1 MGVHK
6 INVQFKSGLYKKNG
20 RYRQRIRAQRM
31 FKRIAFKK
39 DVIILSNLFINR
51 VNEYIDNIST
61 KMTFVDIVFMMAI
74 NPIVDRYSRP
84 YMQYYSQWSM
94 FKDIITVALNATF
107 NKVKIDPESDK
118 DEQSSKTEEE
128 TI

>member
-31 FKRIAFKK
+31 FKRTAFKK

-51 VNEYIDNIST
+51 VNEYIDIISA
-61 KMTFVDIVFMMAI
+61 KMTFVDRVFMMAI

-84 YMQYYSQWSM
+84 YMQYYSQWFM
-94 FKDIITVALNATF
+94 FKDVITVALNVTF
-107 NKVKIDPESDK
+107 NKVKIVQESDK
-118 DEQSSKTEEE
+118 DEQSTKTEEE
-128 TI
+128 II

>member
-31 FKRIAFKK
+31 FKRTAFKK

-51 VNEYIDNIST
+51 VNEYIDIISA
-61 KMTFVDIVFMMAI
+61 KMTFVDRVFMMAI

-84 YMQYYSQWSM
+84 YMQYYSQWFM

-118 DEQSSKTEEE
+118 DEQSTKTKEE
-128 TI
+128 TV

>member
-1 MGVHK
+1 MAVHE

-31 FKRIAFKK
+31 FKRTAFKK

-51 VNEYIDNIST
+51 VNEYIDIISA
-61 KMTFVDIVFMMAI
+61 KMTFVDRVFMMAI

-84 YMQYYSQWSM
+84 YMQYYSQWFM

-118 DEQSSKTEEE
+118 DEQSTKTKEE
-128 TI
+128 TV

>member
-1 MGVHK
+1 MHE

-20 RYRQRIRAQRM
+20 RYRQCIRAQRM

-51 VNEYIDNIST
+51 VNEYIDSIST
-61 KMTFVDIVFMMAI
+61 KMTFVDRVFMMAI
-74 NPIVDRYSRP
+74 NPIVDRYSHP
-84 YMQYYSQWSM
+84 YMQYYSQWFM
-94 FKDIITVALNATF
+94 FKDVITVALNATF
-107 NKVKIDPESDK
+107 NKVKIVQESGE
-118 DEQSSKTEEE
+118 DEQSTETEEE

>member
-1 MGVHK
+1 MHE

-51 VNEYIDNIST
+51 VNEYIDSIST
-61 KMTFVDIVFMMAI
+61 KMTFVDRVFMMVI

-84 YMQYYSQWSM
+84 YMQYYSQWFM
-94 FKDIITVALNATF
+94 FKDVITVALNATF
-107 NKVKIDPESDK
+107 NKVKIDPESDN
-118 DEQSSKTEEE
+118 DEQSTKTEEE
-128 TI
+128 IV

>member
-1 MGVHK
+1 MHEV
-6 INVQFKSGLYKKNG
+6 NVQFKSGLYKKNG

-51 VNEYIDNIST
+51 VNEYIDNISA
-61 KMTFVDIVFMMAI
+61 KMTFVDRVFMMAI
-74 NPIVDRYSRP
+74 NPIVDRYSYP
-84 YMQYYSQWSM
+84 YMQYYSQWFM

-107 NKVKIDPESDK
+107 NKVKIDPESDN
-118 DEQSSKTEEE
+118 DEQSTKTEEE
-128 TI
+128 IV

>member
-1 MGVHK
+1 MVVHE
-6 INVQFKSGLYKKNG
+6 INVQYKSGLYKKNG

-31 FKRIAFKK
+31 FKRIVFKK

-61 KMTFVDIVFMMAI
+61 KMTFVDRVFMMAI
-74 NPIVDRYSRP
+74 NPIVDRYSYP
-84 YMQYYSQWSM
+84 YMQYYSQWFM
-94 FKDIITVALNATF
+94 FKDVIDVALNVTF
-107 NKVKIDPESDK
+107 NKVDVVQESDN

-128 TI
+128 IV

>member
-1 MGVHK
+1 MHE
-6 INVQFKSGLYKKNG
+6 INVQFESGLYKKNG

-31 FKRIAFKK
+31 FKRTAFKK

-51 VNEYIDNIST
+51 VNEYIDSISAN
-61 KMTFVDIVFMMAI
+61 MTFADRVFMMAI
-74 NPIVDRYSRP
+74 NPIVDRYSYP
-84 YMQYYSQWSM
+84 YMQYYSQWFM

-118 DEQSSKTEEE
+118 DEQPSKTKEE
-128 TI
+128 TV

>member
-1 MGVHK
+1 MHEVN
-6 INVQFKSGLYKKNG
+6 IQFKSGLYKKNG

-31 FKRIAFKK
+31 FKRTAFKK
-39 DVIILSNLFINR
+39 DVIILNNLFINR
-51 VNEYIDNIST
+51 VNEYIDSIST
-61 KMTFVDIVFMMAI
+61 KMTFVDRVFMMAI
-74 NPIVDRYSRP
+74 NPIVDRYSYP
-84 YMQYYSQWSM
+84 YMQYYSQWFM
-94 FKDIITVALNATF
+94 FKDVITVALNVTF

>member
-1 MGVHK
+1 MHE

-51 VNEYIDNIST
+51 VNEYIDNISA
-61 KMTFVDIVFMMAI
+61 KMTFVDRVFMMAI
-74 NPIVDRYSRP
+74 NPIVDRYSYP
-84 YMQYYSQWSM
+84 YMQYYSQWFM
-94 FKDIITVALNATF
+94 FKDVIDVALNVTF

-118 DEQSSKTEEE
+118 DEQSTETKEE
-128 TI
+128 TV

>member
-1 MGVHK
+1 MAVRE

-51 VNEYIDNIST
+51 VNEYIDSISS
-61 KMTFVDIVFMMAI
+61 KMTFVDRVFMYAI

-84 YMQYYSQWSM
+84 YMQYYSQWFM
-94 FKDIITVALNATF
+94 FKDIITIALNATF
-107 NKVKIDPESDK
+107 NKVKIDPERDK

-128 TI
+128 II

>member
-20 RYRQRIRAQRM
+20 RYRQCIRAQRM

-51 VNEYIDNIST
+51 VNDYIDSIST
-61 KMTFVDIVFMMAI
+61 KMTFADRVFMTAI
-74 NPIVDRYSRP
+74 NPIVDRYSYP
-84 YMQYYSQWSM
+84 YMQYYSQWFM
-94 FKDIITVALNATF
+94 FKDIITVALNTTF
-107 NKVKIDPESDK
+107 NKVKIDPESDNN
-118 DEQSSKTEEE
+118 EQSTKTEEE
-128 TI
+128 IV

>member
-1 MGVHK
+1 MAVHE

-51 VNEYIDNIST
+51 VNEYIDNISA
-61 KMTFVDIVFMMAI
+61 KMTFVDRVFMMAI
-74 NPIVDRYSRP
+74 NPIVDRYSYP
-84 YMQYYSQWSM
+84 YMQYYSQWFM

-107 NKVKIDPESDK
+107 NKVKIDPESDNN
-118 DEQSSKTEEE
+118 EQSTKTEEE
-128 TI
+128 IV

>member
-1 MGVHK
+1 MHE

-51 VNEYIDNIST
+51 VNEYIDSIST
-61 KMTFVDIVFMMAI
+61 KMTFVDRVFMMAI
-74 NPIVDRYSRP
+74 NPIVDRYSYP
-84 YMQYYSQWSM
+84 YMQYYSQWFM
-94 FKDIITVALNATF
+94 FKDVITVALNVTF
-107 NKVKIDPESDK
+107 NKMEIVQESDK
-118 DEQSSKTEEE
+118 DEQSTETKEE
-128 TI
+128 IV

>member
-1 MGVHK
+1 MHEV
-6 INVQFKSGLYKKNG
+6 NVQFKSGLYKKNG

-31 FKRIAFKK
+31 FKRTAFKK

-51 VNEYIDNIST
+51 VNEYIDSISA
-61 KMTFVDIVFMMAI
+61 KMTFVDRVFMMAI
-74 NPIVDRYSRP
+74 NPIVDRYSYP
-84 YMQYYSQWSM
+84 YMQYYSQWFM
-94 FKDIITVALNATF
+94 FKDVITIALNATF
-107 NKVKIDPESDK
+107 NKVKIDPESDN

>member
-1 MGVHK
+1 MAVHE
-6 INVQFKSGLYKKNG
+6 INIQFKSGLYKKNG
-20 RYRQRIRAQRM
+20 RYRQRIKAQRM
-31 FKRIAFKK
+31 FKRTAFKK

-51 VNEYIDNIST
+51 VNEYIDSIST
-61 KMTFVDIVFMMAI
+61 KMTFVDRVFMMAI

-84 YMQYYSQWSM
+84 YMQYYSQWFM

-107 NKVKIDPESDK
+107 NKVKIVQESDN
-118 DEQSSKTEEE
+118 DEQSTKTEEE

>member
-1 MGVHK
+1 MGIHK

-31 FKRIAFKK
+31 FKQTAFKK
-39 DVIILSNLFINR
+39 DIIILSNLFISR
-51 VNEYIDNIST
+51 VNEYIDSISA
-61 KMTFVDIVFMMAI
+61 KMTFVDRVFMMAI

-84 YMQYYSQWSM
+84 YMQYYSQWFM

-107 NKVKIDPESDK
+107 NKVKIDLESDE
-118 DEQSSKTEEE
+118 DEQSMETEEE
-128 TI
+128 TV

>member
-31 FKRIAFKK
+31 FKRTAFKK

-51 VNEYIDNIST
+51 VNEYIDIISA
-61 KMTFVDIVFMMAI
+61 KMTFVDRVFMMAI

-84 YMQYYSQWSM
+84 YMQYYSQWFM

-107 NKVKIDPESDK
+107 NKVKIDPESDE
-118 DEQSSKTEEE
+118 DEQSTKTKEE
-128 TI
+128 TV